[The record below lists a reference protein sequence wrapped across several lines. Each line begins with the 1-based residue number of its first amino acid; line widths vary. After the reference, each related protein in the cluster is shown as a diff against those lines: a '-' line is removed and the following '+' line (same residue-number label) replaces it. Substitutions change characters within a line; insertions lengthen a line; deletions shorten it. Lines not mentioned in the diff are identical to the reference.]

1 MMNMKKLSS
10 LVLVCACLF
19 AACQKNGAPVDP
31 EELRFDFSYPGATR
45 AGSSN
50 FDPGDKVSL
59 FAALYDGDQAKPLQI
74 SGNWI
79 NNEGMTFD
87 GSSWSASR
95 RLTWPET
102 QMDVFAF
109 YPYMSTLESVTEQ
122 PVTVAADQRTEKN
135 GSVLGGY
142 EASDI
147 LWANVQG
154 ISKSSDTPAP
164 VQMTFSHMCSRV
176 KVKLVK
182 GEGFSGSFPDDAQL
196 IIHNTVPQGVFDVS
210 RGSVSKYL
218 YGEPE
223 DIICRRIASS
233 PADSPE
239 YEAIVI
245 PQRITS
251 KRPFLEYLT
260 DKISY
265 LVQDT
270 YNFKPGYC
278 YTYTLTISS
287 SPEQIIINIG
297 GTVEGWD

>member
-1 MMNMKKLSS
+1 MMNMKKLFS
-10 LVLVCACLF
+10 LVLVCASVF
-19 AACQKNGAPVDP
+19 AACQKNGMPIDP
-31 EELRFDFSYPGATR
+31 DELRFTFTYPGATR
-45 AGSSN
+45 ANSSN
-50 FDPGDKVSL
+50 FDSGDKVSL
-59 FAALYDGDQAKPLQI
+59 FAVTYNGDEAKPLQI

-79 NNEGMTFD
+79 NNEGLTFD

-95 RLTWPET
+95 KLTWPDSK
-102 QMDVFAF
+102 MDVYAF
-109 YPYMSTLESVTEQ
+109 YPYQATVESVTEQ
-122 PVTVAADQRTEKN
+122 PVAVATDQRTEKS
-135 GSVLGGY
+135 GSTLGGY

-154 ISKSSDTPAP
+154 ISKSSNTPAP
-164 VQMTFSHMCSRV
+164 VQMTFSHMCSKV

-182 GEGFSGSFPDDAQL
+182 GEGFSGTFPADAKL
-196 IIHNTVPQGVFDVS
+196 IVHNTVPQGVFDIS
-210 RGSVSKYL
+210 LGSVSKYM
-218 YGEPE
+218 YGEAE
-223 DIICRRIASS
+223 DIICRRVESS

-260 DKISY
+260 DKVSY

-287 SPEQIIINIG
+287 SPEQIIVNIG
-297 GTVEGWD
+297 GSIEGWN